1 MKKQTIGVVGL
12 GYVGLTLAIFLAN
25 KDKNVIGIDSRKEV
39 VDDTLIG
46 KTSIFDEGL
55 GEALISAVNNK
66 NLIASQDKS
75 ILSKCDYVFITV
87 GTQLS
92 EDSNTFNDK
101 DLSSLV
107 YEISKD
113 LKENAVII
121 LRSTVSVGTTRKIYD
136 NLNKKIRMGFCP
148 ERTAEGVA
156 LKELQ
161 SLPQICSAIDLET
174 LNDISNFFNSIGVE
188 VVQANSV
195 EEAELS
201 KLMLNSYR
209 DLKFAFSNEVALS
222 CQKHNISL
230 NSIIDISNFNY
241 PRGGL
246 SYPGPVGGP
255 CLTKDSFF
263 LNDFLLTEQP
273 SLPVSGRKI
282 NSRIITET
290 IDLFLN
296 KASIGK
302 DKKISIFGMAF
313 KGHPETGDL
322 RGSAG
327 IEAAELLYNLGYS
340 NIWIH
345 DFIAELE
352 SDRFVIS
359 RDVKNALEDSSLI
372 IFTNN
377 NKRYQDKSFL
387 SELSLIKNSYILD
400 FSDILKKDVCKNIIS
415 SIFKFGEGWV
425 K

>member
-1 MKKQTIGVVGL
+1 MKKQKICFVCL
-12 GYVGLTLAIFLAN
+12 CFVGLTLAIFLAN
-25 KDKNVIGIDSRKEV
+25 KDKNIIGIDSSKEI
-39 VDDTLIG
+39 VDDILVG
-46 KTSIFDEGL
+46 KTNIVDEGL
-55 GEALISAVNNK
+55 SEALISAVNNK
-66 NLIASQDKS
+66 KLIASQDKS
-75 ILSKCDYVFITV
+75 ILSKCYYVFITV

-92 EDSNTFNDK
+92 EDSNTFNDEG
-101 DLSSLV
+101 LHSLV
-107 YEISKD
+107 DEISKY
-113 LKENAVII
+113 LKKNAVVI
-121 LRSTVSVGTTRKIYD
+121 LRSTVSVGTTRKIYN
-136 NLNKKIRMGFCP
+136 NLNKKIRIGFCP

-174 LNDISNFFNSIGVE
+174 LDNISNIFNSVE
-188 VVQANSV
+188 VEVLQANSV

-263 LNDFLLTEQP
+263 LNDFFSKKET
-273 SLPVSGRKI
+273 SLPVLGRGI
-282 NSRIITET
+282 NSKIIAET
-290 IDLFLN
+290 IELFLKN
-296 KASIGK
+296 VSIEK
-302 DKKISIFGMAF
+302 NKKISIFGMAF

-322 RGSAG
+322 RGSSG
-327 IEAAELLYNLGYS
+327 IEAAEVFHDLGYN
-340 NIWIH
+340 NICSH
-345 DFIAELE
+345 DFIAKAE
-352 SDRFVIS
+352 SDKFVFCDNIA
-359 RDVKNALEDSSLI
+359 DALQDSQLI

-377 NKRYQDKSFL
+377 NKGYQDKTFL
-387 SELSLIKNSYILD
+387 SQISLIKNAYILD
-400 FSDILKKDVCKNIIS
+400 FSNIIKKDVYQNIDCR
-415 SIFKFGEGWV
+415 IFKFGEGWV

>member
-25 KDKNVIGIDSRKEV
+25 KNKNVIGIDSRKEI

-46 KTSIFDEGL
+46 KTNIFDEGL
-55 GEALISAVNNK
+55 EEALIYAVNNK

-75 ILSKCDYVFITV
+75 MLSKCDYVFITV

-92 EDSNTFNDK
+92 EDSNTFNDE

-174 LNDISNFFNSIGVE
+174 LNDISNIFNSIGVE

-263 LNDFLLTEQP
+263 LNDFLITDQP

-282 NSRIITET
+282 NSRIIAET

-296 KASIGK
+296 NASIEK

-327 IEAAELLYNLGYS
+327 IEAAEVLYSLGYN
-340 NIWIH
+340 NIWVH

-352 SDRFVIS
+352 SDKFMLS
-359 RDVKNALEDSSLI
+359 KDYKSALKDSNLI
-372 IFTNN
+372 IFANN
-377 NKRYQDKSFL
+377 NKRYQDKAFL
-387 SELSLIKNSYILD
+387 SELSLIKNAYILD
-400 FSDILKKDVCKNIIS
+400 FSDIVKKDVYKNIGS
-415 SIFKFGEGWV
+415 NIFKFGEGWV